1 MHIPQYHRLKKQLY
15 MLEGNVC
22 QSCGHKFFPARLVCP
37 DCKSTQFEPFRFSGR
52 GEIYSF
58 TRGTLKSHYAQEGPI
73 ALIKLEEGVMLLS
86 QVTDV
91 DYNQLSIGMPV
102 EMVVRK
108 IREYGPKGLLIYGHK
123 FRPIL
128 S

>member
-15 MLEGNVC
+15 RLEGNVC
-22 QSCGHKFFPARLVCP
+22 RECSHKFFPARIVCP
-37 DCKSTQFEPFRFSGR
+37 DCKSRQLEPFQFSGR

-73 ALIKLEEGVMLLS
+73 ALIKLEEGVTILS
-86 QVTDV
+86 QLTDV
-91 DYNQLSIGMPV
+91 DYDQISFGMKV
-102 EMVVRK
+102 EMVIRK
-108 IREYGPKGLLIYGHK
+108 IREYGPNGLLIYGHK

-128 S
+128 N